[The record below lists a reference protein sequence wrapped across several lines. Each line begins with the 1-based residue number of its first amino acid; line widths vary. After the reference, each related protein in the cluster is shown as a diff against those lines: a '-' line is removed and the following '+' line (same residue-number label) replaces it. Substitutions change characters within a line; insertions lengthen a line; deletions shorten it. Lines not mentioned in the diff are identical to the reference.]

1 MPRWIAVAAA
11 ALACGLALPAR
22 ADDAADCAG
31 GAVAACQRQADH
43 GDPIAQKLLGSMY
56 ADGQGVARDYVR
68 AYLWLSLAA
77 SGTSDVVT
85 PHAIAARNKVAV
97 LMSPAQIAKAK
108 ALAAAWKPTW

>member
-1 MPRWIAVAAA
+1 MPRWIAVAAM
-11 ALACGLALPAR
+11 ALTYGLALPAL

-31 GAVAACQRQADH
+31 GAVAACQRQADR
-43 GDPIAQKLLGSMY
+43 GDAISQTLLGSMY

-77 SGTSDVVT
+77 SGSPDVVR
-85 PHAIAARNKVAV
+85 PRAIAARDKVAV

-108 ALAAAWKPTW
+108 ALAAAWKPTP

>member
-1 MPRWIAVAAA
+1 MPRWIAVAAV
-11 ALACGLALPAR
+11 ALACGLAPPAR

-43 GDPIAQKLLGSMY
+43 GDAISQKLLGSMY
-56 ADGQGVARDYVR
+56 ADGEGVARDYVR

-85 PHAIAARNKVAV
+85 PRAIAARDKVAV
-97 LMSPAQIAKAK
+97 LMSPAQIAEAK
-108 ALAAAWKPTW
+108 ALAAAWRPTP